1 MRRIVG
7 QNRRVWLEEEA
18 GPRPEGEWVVVQVAA
33 LPICG
38 SDRWVYAGEKPNRN
52 GGHEGVGIVVAA
64 ERGAR
69 VREGERVVLMP
80 ASGCGRCSLCLSGDY
95 IYCRQK
101 PPKAG
106 HFAEQVRTQDWLC
119 LPLPED
125 LTFEQ
130 GSLVGCALCPGFG
143 ALRRMQ
149 TGGADNVLVTGL
161 GPVGMGAVVA
171 ARHLGARVIG
181 VDPEPWRRARAVD
194 LGVEVALAG
203 DEPELLERLREMT
216 GGEGFT
222 RAVDCSGHPDGE
234 KLCVNAAAVRGRV
247 AFVGEN
253 HRGVELLPSEQ
264 FIRKGLEL
272 IGQWHFNV
280 SDYPLVY
287 DLIRRNPD
295 VTRLISHRFPFSDV
309 QTAFDTFFSRE
320 AAKVLLLGS
329 E

>member
-1 MRRIVG
+1 MRRIVAG
-7 QNRRVWLEEEA
+7 NQKAWLEEE
-18 GPRPEGEWVVVQVAA
+18 PDLTPEGEWVVVQVMA

-38 SDRWVYAGEKPNRN
+38 SDRHVFQGEQPNRN
-52 GGHEGVGIVVAA
+52 GGHEGVGIVVGA

-69 VREGERVVLMP
+69 VKEGDRVVLMP
-80 ASGCGRCSLCLSGDY
+80 ASGCGRCSLCLRGDY

-106 HFAEQVRTQDWLC
+106 HFAEQVKTQDWLC
-119 LPLPED
+119 LPLPDD
-125 LTFEQ
+125 LSFAQ

-143 ALRRMQ
+143 ALRRMG
-149 TGGADNVLVTGL
+149 TSGADTVLVTGL

-181 VDPEPWRRARAVD
+181 VDPEPWRRGRA
-194 LGVEVALAG
+194 LEMGAEVALAG
-203 DEPELLERLREMT
+203 DEADVAEQLQALT
-216 GGEGFT
+216 GGDGFS

-234 KLCVNAAAVRGRV
+234 RLCVNAAAVRGKV

-253 HRGVELLPSEQ
+253 HRGVELLPSQQ

-272 IGQWHFNV
+272 YGQWHFNLA
-280 SDYPLVY
+280 DYPLIY
-287 DLIRRNPD
+287 DLIRRNPG
-295 VTRLISHRFPFSDV
+295 VERLISHRFPFDEV

-320 AAKVLLLGS
+320 AAKVLLIGNA
-329 E
+329 